1 MKLIK
6 LKINDGRGFRSLKKG
21 FEINFQD
28 DSDDS
33 ESNDFYPYVLAGQ
46 NGSGKSNVLEALAEI
61 FYHLD
66 CIYTSY
72 KPDYFNKSDD
82 NPKGFD
88 STFSRIDE
96 YELEFYTFL
105 ETDIF
110 LLDSEEIKNAHINI
124 KKIKGQRPKISWLN
138 EIEFRKITELS
149 QQESKSLLPK
159 YVVGYASGNN
169 ETLSFPFIKSR
180 FLQFDEYLSNL
191 ASKEFVSPRPESS
204 LIYLDEAYSQAILLS
219 NFLMLDHVDGD
230 KEEIDLLTPLKK
242 YVGVKDIDSFRLI
255 IRSDIEI
262 IPPQSSNVKD
272 EDVKKTRLLQNLDFK
287 KILVEKELAKKH
299 NATSYIEKLKS
310 CATTWYDNYLMDLDD
325 KTLEEDYNKS
335 YLYLDFKVDD
345 ETKKAFQFHFDK
357 DPLNLFELFQMLLL
371 QDLYKVPECAKKNIY
386 TTQNVFLNQD
396 IGYLPDEINRIFR
409 FKYLKIKKNNVEET
423 IYTKELSDGE
433 HQLLHTLGLCILYRK
448 ERCLFLFDEPE
459 THFNPDW
466 KAQYLTSV
474 RKCFNDINAEA
485 EMLITTHS
493 PYLISDS
500 DKKHVRIFK
509 KILNENSRIVCNS
522 PQFQTL
528 GSSINKIT
536 IEIFGADITIG
547 DYALSKLDKID
558 ERFKLG
564 ENVEMLLGELDEQL
578 GDSVEKTLL
587 KHTLLK

>member
-6 LKINDGRGFRSLKKG
+6 LKINDEKGFRSLRKD
-21 FEINFQD
+21 FEINFQSDFD
-28 DSDDS
+28 DY
-33 ESNDFYPYVLAGQ
+33 ESNEFYPYVLAGQ

-61 FYHLD
+61 FYHLE

-72 KPDYFNKSDD
+72 KPDYFNQSYD
-82 NPKGFD
+82 NPKGFN
-88 STFSRIDE
+88 SAISRIDQ
-96 YELEFYTFL
+96 YELEYYTFFGSDYFSVDKAKL
-105 ETDIF
+105 
-110 LLDSEEIKNAHINI
+110 KKAHIKI
-124 KKIKGQRPKISWLN
+124 TKIKGERPKIKWLN
-138 EIEFRKITELS
+138 EIDFREITELS

-180 FLQFDEYLSNL
+180 FLQFDEYLSTL
-191 ASKEFVSPRPESS
+191 ASKEFVSPKPDSS
-204 LIYLDEAYSQAILLS
+204 LVYLDEAYSQAILLA
-219 NFLMLDHVDGD
+219 NFLMLDNVDDD
-230 KEEIDLLTPLKK
+230 KEKIDLLSPLKK
-242 YVGVKDIDSFRLI
+242 YVGVEDIDSFRLI

-262 IPPQSSNVKD
+262 TPPTNSNVKK
-272 EDVKKTRLLQNLDFK
+272 EDVKKMRLIQNLDLK
-287 KILVEKELAKKH
+287 NSKERH

-325 KTLEEDYNKS
+325 TALPEDYNKS
-335 YLYLDFKVDD
+335 YFYLDFKVDK

-357 DPLNLFELFQMLLL
+357 DPLKLFELFQILLL
-371 QDLYKVPECAKKNIY
+371 QDLYKVSEDAKKNIY
-386 TTQNVFLNQD
+386 STQNVFLNQD
-396 IGYLPDEINRIFR
+396 MGYVPDEIDRILR
-409 FKYLKIKKNNVEET
+409 FKYLKIKKTNLDKT

-433 HQLLHTLGLCILYRK
+433 HQLLHTLGLCLLYRN

-466 KAQYLTSV
+466 KARYITSV
-474 RKCFNDINAEA
+474 RNCFNDINPEA

-509 KILNENSRIVCNS
+509 KILNEHNRIVCNS
-522 PQFQTL
+522 PKFQTL

-536 IEIFGADITIG
+536 IEIFGTDITIG
-547 DYALSKLDKID
+547 DYALSKLEKIN

-564 ENVEMLLGELDEQL
+564 EDVEILLNELDEQL

-587 KHTLLK
+587 KYKIDP

>member
-1 MKLIK
+1 MKLIR
-6 LKINDGRGFRSLKKG
+6 LKINDERGFRSLRKD
-21 FEINFQD
+21 FEINFQSDFD
-28 DSDDS
+28 DY
-33 ESNDFYPYVLAGQ
+33 ESNEFYPYVLAGQ

-72 KPDYFNKSDD
+72 KPDYFNQSYD
-82 NPKGFD
+82 NPKGFN
-88 STFSRIDE
+88 SAISRIDE
-96 YELEFYTFL
+96 YELEYYTFL
-105 ETDIF
+105 
-110 LLDSEEIKNAHINI
+110 DSDNFSGDKAKLKKAHIKI
-124 KKIKGQRPKISWLN
+124 TKIKGERPKIKWLN
-138 EIEFRKITELS
+138 EIDFREITELS

-159 YVVGYASGNN
+159 YVVGYSSGNN
-169 ETLSFPFIKSR
+169 EILSFPFIKSR
-180 FLQFDEYLSNL
+180 FLQFDEYLSTL
-191 ASKEFVSPRPESS
+191 ASKEFVSPKPDSS
-204 LIYLDEAYSQAILLS
+204 LIYVDEAYSQAILLS
-219 NFLMLDHVDGD
+219 NFLMLDNVDDDEGESD
-230 KEEIDLLTPLKK
+230 FLSPLKK
-242 YVGVKDIDSFRLI
+242 YVGVQDIDSFRLI

-262 IPPQSSNVKD
+262 IPPRNSNVRD
-272 EDVKKTRLLQNLDFK
+272 EELKKMRLIQNLDLK
-287 KILVEKELAKKH
+287 NLTENHYE
-299 NATSYIEKLKS
+299 TSYIEKLKS

-325 KTLEEDYNKS
+325 TTLPDDYNKS
-335 YLYLDFKVDD
+335 YFYLDFKVDK

-357 DPLNLFELFQMLLL
+357 DPLKLFELFQILLL
-371 QDLYKVPECAKKNIY
+371 QDLYKVPEYAKKNFY
-386 TTQNVFLNQD
+386 STQNVFLNQD
-396 IGYLPDEINRIFR
+396 MGYVPDELNRILR
-409 FKYLKIKKNNVEET
+409 FKFLKIKKTNLDKT
-423 IYTKELSDGE
+423 IFTKELSDGE

-474 RKCFNDINAEA
+474 RKCFNDINPEA
-485 EMLITTHS
+485 EMLVTTHS

-509 KILNENSRIVCNS
+509 KILNENNRIVCNS

-547 DYALSKLDKID
+547 DYALSKLEKIN

-564 ENVEMLLGELDEQL
+564 DNVEVLLNELDELL

-587 KHTLLK
+587 KYKIDP